1 MLCKLH
7 STRSTFLQPSTGN
20 DEVSDPGHGRPARP
34 HDRRRRLR
42 SVIVICDDWLQTRM
56 DFLYVALTR
65 ARIGATV
72 FRVVSGTKG

>member
-1 MLCKLH
+1 
-7 STRSTFLQPSTGN
+7 
-20 DEVSDPGHGRPARP
+20 
-34 HDRRRRLR
+34 
-42 SVIVICDDWLQTRM
+42 LQTRM